1 MATLNTPYAT
11 LAFPS
16 LFQPRPRFE
25 GSEQK
30 AYQAVLIFP
39 PASQKS
45 PAYKAMQDAVLLQAK
60 EGFGEQVKTAQL
72 TLPFKDA
79 GEKAGTWNGFEPG
92 HTYIKTWSTSKPG
105 IVDAQRQEI
114 LIPEEVWAG
123 QLVRA
128 NVTPKWWSN
137 SGKRGVSFYLNHI
150 QVIRDGVRIDGKA
163 SPQKAFDDNVDVE
176 AEAGADL
183 F

>member
-11 LAFPS
+11 LAFPA
-16 LFQPRPRFE
+16 LFQPRPKF
-25 GSEQK
+25 GDS
-30 AYQAVLIFP
+30 ADLVYQAVLIFP
-39 PASQKS
+39 PASQTS
-45 PAYKAMQDAVLLQAK
+45 PAYKAMQDAVIQQAK
-60 EGFGEQVKTAQL
+60 EGFGEQVKMNTL
-72 TLPFKDA
+72 MLPFRDA

-92 HTYIKTWSTSKPG
+92 HTFVKTWSSAKPG
-105 IVDAQRQEI
+105 IVDARREEI

-128 NVTPKWWSN
+128 NVTPKFWQN

-150 QVIRDGVRIDGKA
+150 QVIKTDTPRIDGKA
-163 SPQKAFDDNVDVE
+163 SAGKAFDDGLVE
-176 AEAGADL
+176 AGEEM